1 MDVEK
6 VLKRLVRVGTV
17 TDIDN
22 VKRKARV
29 KFQDCNMTSGWLY
42 VLDTHP
48 HIPAYDPAQQKT
60 ELQDGHQHDLTIKPW
75 MPLVNDTVLTLYR
88 LCSTGWLRAG
98 RYRMIVGALGD
109 VVFSVSSRTL
119 KTISNFVW
127 SGSARYATHDLHAGN
142 SISEYTGTDLAKITF
157 DIRFL
162 LPSALTQCP
171 RFAAVRSGTAGA

>member
-1 MDVEK
+1 MDAEK

-22 VKRKARV
+22 AKRKARV

-75 MPLVNDTVLTLYR
+75 MPLVNDTGDGFVL
-88 LCSTGWLRAG
+88 GG
-98 RYRMIVGALGD
+98 IG
-109 VVFSVSSRTL
+109 
-119 KTISNFVW
+119 
-127 SGSARYATHDLHAGN
+127 
-142 SISEYTGTDLAKITF
+142 
-157 DIRFL
+157 
-162 LPSALTQCP
+162 
-171 RFAAVRSGTAGA
+171 